1 MIVFLLLGVI
11 WAVVLVPPWLQSRR
25 ESRPTASINTFHRQ
39 LWMLERTSPSRTP
52 RRARVGAVAA
62 YGPPARGLPVAYD
75 DGYDDGDEHAYGD
88 DAYDAGYVT
97 DDGDSR
103 SDTYVDGFDPA
114 FHDRAGDEWVNGHDV
129 VDRSP
134 AGSAA
139 RAVGY
144 RRRRQVLSVVF
155 AAALVTLVPALAV
168 GGTVPWAAQAA
179 ADALLAGYVAL
190 LVRRRRVVIERDEK
204 VRYLAPIR
212 APRPAVVVLHGGAAH

>member
-1 MIVFLLLGVI
+1 VDAVIVFLLLGVI

-39 LWMLERTSPSRTP
+39 LWMLERTSPGRATT

-62 YGPPARGLPVAYD
+62 YGPPARGLPAAYD
-75 DGYDDGDEHAYGD
+75 DELAYGD
-88 DAYDAGYVT
+88 DAYDDGYVT
-97 DDGDSR
+97 GDGDGR

-114 FHDRAGDEWVNGHDV
+114 FHDRADDDWIDGHDV
-129 VDRSP
+129 VDRST

-139 RAVGY
+139 PAGGY

-155 AAALVTLVPALAV
+155 AAAVVTLVPALAV

-179 ADALLAGYVAL
+179 ADVLLVGYVAL